1 MGAAQFLF
9 PEGNE
14 ELLEHCSSYAQEGY
28 RILVLAHSE
37 QETKGTERPTGL
49 EPLGLFL
56 ITDVIREEAPDTLAF
71 LTARELTLKLSQ
83 EMIL

>member
-1 MGAAQFLF
+1 MFWLTV
-9 PEGNE
+9 N
-14 ELLEHCSSYAQEGY
+14 
-28 RILVLAHSE
+28 R
-37 QETKGTERPTGL
+37 ETKGTERPTGL

-71 LTARELTLKLSQ
+71 LTVRELTLKLSQ